1 MEARRK
7 RCAGSSHR
15 LDVLPSHATA
25 RSMQEVGACL
35 MTETASVASSDRTAT
50 NRHAPV
56 GSDIVSLTC
65 NTYRSRGK
73 RIEALCDR
81 M

>member
-1 MEARRK
+1 
-7 RCAGSSHR
+7 
-15 LDVLPSHATA
+15 
-25 RSMQEVGACL
+25 

-50 NRHAPV
+50 NRHASV